1 MTRKITLLL
10 GLLILPLTFAMA
22 QDNIAAD
29 PERMEQRIKALSQF
43 GANEDGGVDRVA
55 FSEAV
60 SRNFRP
66 SCLARTL
73 TLFPAPAPTGMIFV
87 PSVPFCR

>member
-1 MTRKITLLL
+1 MTRRIALLL
-10 GLLILPLTFAMA
+10 SLLILPSSPALAV
-22 QDNIAAD
+22 DNIAAD
-29 PERMEQRIKALSQF
+29 PERMEQRIKALSRC